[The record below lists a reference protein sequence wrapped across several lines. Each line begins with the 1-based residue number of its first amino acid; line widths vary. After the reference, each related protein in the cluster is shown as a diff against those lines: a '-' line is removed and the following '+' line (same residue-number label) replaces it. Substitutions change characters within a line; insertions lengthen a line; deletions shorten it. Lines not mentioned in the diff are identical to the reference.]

1 LYTGK
6 NKNEV
11 DWAVNSLHYDDWG
24 SETYN
29 KRYSKLQELFA
40 GDKEMLEILDE
51 MNNAA
56 KNRTDLENQAN
67 ANMKM
72 SLWSLGSETA

>member
-1 LYTGK
+1 
-6 NKNEV
+6 
-11 DWAVNSLHYDDWG
+11 
-24 SETYN
+24 
-29 KRYSKLQELFA
+29 LQELFA

-56 KNRTDLENQAN
+56 KNRTNLENQAN